1 MSKQLAS
8 HKRLITIYCNKL
20 EKVVASFKE
29 DKLDALKT
37 SESDRTPGFEK
48 ECRKKLQEGL
58 GALEECSSRIE
69 QAWQKYAEAYDQ
81 QDEQTET
88 EKEDYNAYSEK
99 AEKALST
106 AFDYTVNLQG
116 KLKTLPPRSSG
127 VPEFTS
133 QARRAELPTLPVPVF
148 SGKVWDWDN
157 FWILFYTN
165 VHSQALPPIIK
176 F

>member
-106 AFDYTVNLQG
+106 AFDYT
-116 KLKTLPPRSSG
+116 
-127 VPEFTS
+127 
-133 QARRAELPTLPVPVF
+133 
-148 SGKVWDWDN
+148 
-157 FWILFYTN
+157 
-165 VHSQALPPIIK
+165 
-176 F
+176 

>member
-99 AEKALST
+99 AEKALIRNSDKSGCRNNT
-106 AFDYTVNLQG
+106 KNKGITDISQESREISYGNAGVNIKMG
-116 KLKTLPPRSSG
+116 K
-127 VPEFTS
+127 
-133 QARRAELPTLPVPVF
+133 
-148 SGKVWDWDN
+148 
-157 FWILFYTN
+157 
-165 VHSQALPPIIK
+165 
-176 F
+176 